1 MFRSIPKTT
10 SCNNYMWDGKW
21 QTLETDEHKDATDLH
36 FVCKHEEGRQEK
48 IDKDMFLCPTR
59 WPTGS
64 VTQLRITKC
73 PLLFLFL

>member
-1 MFRSIPKTT
+1 
-10 SCNNYMWDGKW
+10 MWDGKW

-36 FVCKHEEGRQEK
+36 LVSKHEEGRQEK